1 MTTRDPALD
10 FRVGTLAPPSGLDP
24 RTARDT
30 ASHTLLRQ
38 IFEPPFLIRQGRT
51 VPLLFAES
59 LRDDR
64 NNIRSARVAD
74 GIVFSDGT
82 PLTAEILARS
92 LAKTAAVTDKANV
105 RHEGDRVVFELKEA
119 NPRFDLL
126 LASTSC
132 CVVLEKPMQLVGT
145 GPFMFD
151 RPPNLRALQAASEV
165 KLVRNPQFKRTAAMQ
180 SVTFVIYPPD
190 ANGTPT
196 KLLEACGQGEVDFTA
211 ALTSLNAAKI
221 PLGVVYPSIQNG
233 VSTAFLS
240 FNTASP
246 LLADKRLRRALALG
260 IDKTA
265 IAKHSFE
272 KNPLAFVAKDILPP
286 AIDAMEVDL
295 FPTSVVE
302 SQRILADTS
311 IRKPEKL
318 RMLIPWA
325 PRPYAPNPG
334 LIGDEIARQL
344 RALGVGVE
352 VTPPRSS
359 DDYYAAIAASRYE
372 LVFSGWIPDT
382 PDPADTYES
391 LLSSKMI
398 PRLAGTQANANNIS
412 RIESAELDRA
422 VATFRVAPTA
432 ENKAAVRRAVQD
444 EVPLVPILKGQAVVV
459 LSRRVRSFEHA
470 IDGVYALDALTI
482 TK

>member
-1 MTTRDPALD
+1 MRDPAAD

-30 ASHTLLRQ
+30 ASHTMLRQ
-38 IFEPPFLIRQGRT
+38 IFEPPFVIRQGRT

-64 NNIRSARVAD
+64 NNIRSARVAE
-74 GIVFSDGT
+74 GVLFSDGT
-82 PLTAEILARS
+82 LLTAEIVAKS
-92 LAKTAAVTDKANV
+92 LAKTSAVTDKATV
-105 RHEGDRVVFELKEA
+105 RHEGDRVVFELKEP

-132 CVVLEKPMQLVGT
+132 CVVLEKSLQLLGT
-145 GPFMFD
+145 GPFMFE
-151 RPPNLRALQAASEV
+151 RSPSLRQLQAATEV
-165 KLVRNPQFKRTAAMQ
+165 TLVRNPHSKRTVAMQ
-180 SVTFVIYPPD
+180 SVTFSIYTVP
-190 ANGTPT
+190 
-196 KLLEACGQGEVDFTA
+196 KLLEACERGDVDFTA
-211 ALTSLNAAKI
+211 ALTSLHAAKI

-240 FNTASP
+240 FNCASP

-286 AIDAMEVDL
+286 AIDAMEFDL
-295 FPTSVVE
+295 FPHNAVE
-302 SQRILADTS
+302 AQRVLADAS
-311 IRKPEKL
+311 IRKPDRL

-325 PRPYAPNPG
+325 PRPYAPNPA

-359 DDYYAAIAASRYE
+359 DDYYAAIAAGRYE

-398 PRLAGTQANANNIS
+398 PRVGGTHANANNLS
-412 RIESAELDRA
+412 RIESEAIDRA
-422 VATFRVAPTA
+422 VATFRTAPTA
-432 ENKAAVRRAVQD
+432 ENKSALRKAVQD
-444 EVPLVPILKGQAVVV
+444 DVPLVPILKGQAVIV

-470 IDGVYALDALTI
+470 IDGVYALDSLTI

>member
-1 MTTRDPALD
+1 MTRDPAVD

-38 IFEPPFLIRQGRT
+38 IFEPPFVIRQGRT

-64 NNIRSARVAD
+64 NNVRSARVAD
-74 GIVFSDGT
+74 GVLFSDGT
-82 PLTAEILARS
+82 PLTAELVARS
-92 LAKTAAVTDKANV
+92 LAKTSAVTDKAAV
-105 RHEGDRVVFELKEA
+105 RHEGDRVVFELKEP

-126 LASTSC
+126 LASTTC
-132 CVVLEKPMQLVGT
+132 CVVLEKSLQQIGT
-145 GPFMFD
+145 GPFMFE
-151 RPPNLRALQAASEV
+151 RPPSLRQLQAATEV
-165 KLVRNPQFKRTAAMQ
+165 KLVRNPHSKRTVAMQ
-180 SVTFVIYPPD
+180 SVTFIIYPPD
-190 ANGTPT
+190 ANGAPT
-196 KLLEACGQGEVDFTA
+196 KLLEACERGDVDFTA
-211 ALTSLNAAKI
+211 ALTSLHAAKI

-246 LLADKRLRRALALG
+246 QLTDKRLRRALALA

-295 FPTSVVE
+295 FPNNAVE
-302 SQRILADTS
+302 SQRILADAS
-311 IRKPEKL
+311 VRKPDRL

-344 RALGVGVE
+344 RQLGVGVE

-359 DDYYAAIAASRYE
+359 DDYYAAIAAGRYE

-398 PRLAGTQANANNIS
+398 PRVGSTHAAANNLS
-412 RIESAELDRA
+412 RIESEAIDRA

-432 ENKAAVRRAVQD
+432 ENKSAVRKAVQD

>member
-1 MTTRDPALD
+1 MSRDPSVD

-38 IFEPPFLIRQGRT
+38 IFEPPFVIRQGRT

-74 GIVFSDGT
+74 GILFSDGT
-82 PLTAEILARS
+82 PLTAEIVAKS
-92 LAKTAAVTDKANV
+92 LAKTSAVTDKATV
-105 RHEGDRVVFELKEA
+105 RHEGDRVVFELKEP

-132 CVVLEKPMQLVGT
+132 CVVLEKALQLLGT
-145 GPFMFD
+145 GPFMFE
-151 RPPNLRALQAASEV
+151 RMPSLRQLQAATDV
-165 KLVRNPQFKRTAAMQ
+165 TLVRNPQFNRTAPMQ
-180 SVTFVIYPPD
+180 SVTFTVYPAD
-190 ANGTPT
+190 ANGTPA
-196 KLLEACGQGEVDFTA
+196 KLLEACANGDVDFTA
-211 ALTSLNAAKI
+211 ALTSLNAAKV

-233 VSTAFLS
+233 VSTAFLA

-246 LLADKRLRRALALG
+246 QLADKRLRKAIALA

-286 AIDAMEVDL
+286 AIDAIEVDL
-295 FPTSVVE
+295 FPSNPVE
-302 SQRILADTS
+302 AQRILADTS
-311 IRKPEKL
+311 IRKPDRL

-325 PRPYAPNPG
+325 PRPYAPNPA
-334 LIGDEIARQL
+334 LIGEEIARQL
-344 RALGVGVE
+344 RQLGIGVE

-359 DDYYAAIAASRYE
+359 DDYYAAIAAARYE

-398 PRLAGTQANANNIS
+398 PRVGATHANANNIS
-412 RIESAELDRA
+412 RLESEAIDRA
-422 VATFRVAPTA
+422 LTTFRVAPTS
-432 ENKAAVRRAVQD
+432 ENKSAVRRAVQE

-470 IDGVYALDALTI
+470 IDGVYALDSLTI

>member
-1 MTTRDPALD
+1 MRDPSVD

-38 IFEPPFLIRQGRT
+38 IFEPPFVIRQGRT

-64 NNIRSARVAD
+64 NNVRSARVAD
-74 GIVFSDGT
+74 GVLFSDGT
-82 PLTAEILARS
+82 PLTAEIVARS
-92 LAKTAAVTDKANV
+92 LAKTSAVTDQATV
-105 RHEGDRVVFELKEA
+105 RHEGDRVVFELKQP

-132 CVVLEKPMQLVGT
+132 CVVLEKSMQLLGT
-145 GPFMFD
+145 GPFMFE
-151 RPPNLRALQAASEV
+151 RPPILRQLQAATEV
-165 KLVRNPQFKRTAAMQ
+165 RLVRNPHSKRTVAMQ
-180 SVTFVIYPPD
+180 SVTFVIYTV
-190 ANGTPT
+190 AN
-196 KLLEACGQGEVDFTA
+196 LLEACEHGNVDFTA
-211 ALTSLNAAKI
+211 ALTSLHAAKI

-246 LLADKRLRRALALG
+246 QLADKRLRRALALA

-286 AIDAMEVDL
+286 AIDAVEVDL
-295 FPTSVVE
+295 FPHNLVE
-302 SQRILADTS
+302 SQRILADPS
-311 IRKPEKL
+311 IRKPDRL

-359 DDYYAAIAASRYE
+359 DDYYAAIAAGRYE

-398 PRLAGTQANANNIS
+398 PRVGSTHAAANNLS
-412 RIESAELDRA
+412 RIESEALDRA
-422 VATFRVAPTA
+422 IATFRVAPTA
-432 ENKAAVRRAVQD
+432 ENKSAVRKAVQD

-470 IDGVYALDALTI
+470 IDGVYALDSLTI